1 MYLKIRPLHNLP
13 QVTKCLIPNAK
24 MTSPKTCNDVRCVIL
39 FIFSSRRS
47 NWFEKL
53 LISQFYWDAFAS
65 KTLIYLIG
73 ITSGL
78 TIKNE
83 CAILLS
89 DYACHYLLG
98 NNMVV
103 IIKLSVY
110 SLCIVYNQNII
121 YTFFF
126 VFL

>member
-1 MYLKIRPLHNLP
+1 MTCDVSFYLYSVVEE
-13 QVTKCLIPNAK
+13 VTGLK
-24 MTSPKTCNDVRCVIL
+24 
-39 FIFSSRRS
+39 
-47 NWFEKL
+47 KL

-110 SLCIVYNQNII
+110 SLSIVYNQNII

-126 VFL
+126 RFFYNKLLFVC